1 MKKIFKELLPYIIV
15 ILTVIL
21 IRVFIAT
28 PVRVTGTSMNPTLNN
43 KEIMIL
49 VKVTKYF
56 TNYKRFQI
64 VVIKTGNSYLIKR
77 VIGLPGETVEYK
89 DNKLYINGKETEDP
103 YPSTETDDFSITDIG
118 HTKVP
123 GDCYFVMGDNRDNSE
138 DSRYWGFVTLNKIK
152 GKALI
157 IYWSWP
163 HWDRFLNVIR

>member
-15 ILTVIL
+15 ILVVIL

-77 VIGLPGETVEYK
+77 VIGLPGEK
-89 DNKLYINGKETEDP
+89 IKCLNGIIYINNEALEDN
-103 YPSTETDDFSITDIG
+103 YGSGITSDFEEVKLDNNE
-118 HTKVP
+118 
-123 GDCYFVMGDNRDNSE
+123 YFVMGDNREVSQ
-138 DSRYWGFVTLNKIK
+138 DSRFIGPIKENDIK
-152 GKALI
+152 GYTNLVIYPLYKIRKAK
-157 IYWSWP
+157 
-163 HWDRFLNVIR
+163 

>member
-15 ILTVIL
+15 VLAVVL

-56 TNYKRFQI
+56 TAYKRFQI

-77 VIGLPGETVEYK
+77 VIGLPGEKIKCLDGIIYINNEALK
-89 DNKLYINGKETEDP
+89 DNYGSGITSDFEEVKLGNDE
-103 YPSTETDDFSITDIG
+103 
-118 HTKVP
+118 
-123 GDCYFVMGDNRDNSE
+123 YFVMGDNREVSQ
-138 DSRYWGFVTLNKIK
+138 DSRIIGPIKENDIK
-152 GKALI
+152 GYTNLVIYPLNQIRKAK
-157 IYWSWP
+157 
-163 HWDRFLNVIR
+163 